1 MFWDNNLNKVV
12 AVLNDRPAL
21 KNIYQN
27 PSTGEWVASDGRLML
42 IERNGA
48 IPMFEFWSAQDGNPT
63 SCASSY
69 PDYQHTRAEMLE
81 KATKLYVLEP
91 VKRGEFVIFDNKLKI
106 LASQWNIIRD
116 FLGDNI
122 RILLPGY
129 GYTALCMESADKQRE
144 AFVMPIKSDRW
155 EIVDLDGTVTNT
167 IDNYKEAV
175 NFLNMLGSGYIIRSE

>member
-1 MFWDNNLNKVV
+1 
-12 AVLNDRPAL
+12 
-21 KNIYQN
+21 
-27 PSTGEWVASDGRLML
+27 
-42 IERNGA
+42 
-48 IPMFEFWSAQDGNPT
+48 
-63 SCASSY
+63 
-69 PDYQHTRAEMLE
+69 MLE

-91 VKRGEFVIFDNKLKI
+91 VKRGDFIVFDNKLKI
-106 LASQWNIIRD
+106 LATQWDIIRD